1 MGSDFGIANK
11 PIRRKKLPR
20 LGGNAAATLL
30 VASWIALASVPAIA
44 DGGNGGPSN
53 GIPGGVGG
61 TGFNGAPG
69 ADATVNTTA
78 GAGGGGAGGGN
89 GGNGK
94 FIIGSGG
101 SGGGG
106 GLGGT
111 LGSPNGQDAGPG
123 ANGGGGGG
131 GGGGYH
137 GNGAGASSIANTA
150 TLTGGNGGNAGGGS
164 AGGGGGGAGG
174 YGAIVTG
181 AVASSN
187 SGTITPGAGGIGGLA
202 SSIFDRGGNG
212 GDGGVGVQFTASGS
226 TFANS
231 GTVSGGNGGAS
242 GGSNRGAEGMGG
254 VGIVGANLTIVN
266 SGTISGGLSG
276 DTLTRANAVTFTG
289 GVNILELRA
298 GSSFVGNVV
307 AASTADTLRLG
318 GSTSANFNLFT
329 IGDTGQYRGFG
340 KFEKTGISTW
350 TLTGISNGAWQW
362 TVNGGTLLVNGQ
374 MFSNAFTVNSGA
386 ILGGTGTVGTLVVNS
401 GGTLAPGDVTSIFQV
416 NGNYTQGAE
425 SFYQVAVN
433 AAGQN
438 SRLSVSSTATLN
450 GGTVQ
455 VVAASGTYSPT
466 TTYTIVNATGG
477 VSGTFSNVSSNF
489 AFLTPS
495 LSYDANNA
503 YLTLTTNFAQNS
515 PNPTQTTVGTTLNGI
530 GAFATGDMLT
540 VLGAIAVL
548 NPTQAEYAIRSISGQ
563 NLSSFSTTMVQT
575 AQMFMN
581 NLASQAGSAGGG
593 NRVMMAEACDVA
605 CDTTD
610 PAQWGAW
617 GGAVGGLG
625 TIGAGQSVGAVTYN
639 AGGFAAGLDRRFGP
653 SFLAGVTVGFTT
665 GTQWVGGFDG
675 KGTSSTFQA
684 GLYGSF
690 TQDRFYLD
698 GLVGYGYASNQ
709 SWRNILIPGLQPRTA
724 MGQTGANQFFGQL
737 ETGYRVDL
745 GGTAAAYVTP
755 FARLQGYT
763 ATQNAYT
770 ETGAQSLNLNV
781 AAATTNSL
789 RSVLGA
795 VLGANM
801 NVGWRSPIAG
811 QLRLGWSH
819 EYGNVDR
826 PITTSFTQVPSL
838 PFTTFGVTPQRDG
851 VLFGLSANTDVADA
865 TSLYLKYEGTIS
877 GQDSA
882 HAMTVG
888 VRIIW

>member
-1 MGSDFGIANK
+1 
-11 PIRRKKLPR
+11 
-20 LGGNAAATLL
+20 
-30 VASWIALASVPAIA
+30 VSVPALA

-69 ADATVNTTA
+69 ADATINTAA

-94 FIIGSGG
+94 WIIGSGG

-111 LGSPNGQDAGPG
+111 LESPNGQGAGPG

-174 YGAIVTG
+174 YGALVTG

-187 SGTITPGAGGIGGLA
+187 NGAITAGAGGIGGLA
-202 SSIFDRGGNG
+202 SSILDRGGNG

-226 TFANS
+226 TFTNS

-242 GGSNRGAEGMGG
+242 GGGPNRGAEGMGG
-254 VGIVGANLTIVN
+254 VGIAGANLTIIN

-276 DTLTRANAVTFTG
+276 DTLTRANAITFTG

-298 GSSFVGNVV
+298 GSSFVGKVV

-318 GSTSANFNLFT
+318 GSTSASFDLFT
-329 IGDTGQYRGFG
+329 ISDIGPNRGFG
-340 KFEKTGISTW
+340 NFEKTGSSTW
-350 TLTGISNGAWQW
+350 TLTGTSTVAGQW
-362 TVNGGTLLVNGQ
+362 TVNGGTLLLANSQLPG
-374 MFSNAFTVNSGA
+374 NAFTVNSGA
-386 ILGGTGTVGTLVVNS
+386 MLGGTGRVGTLVVNG
-401 GGTLAPGDVTSIFQV
+401 GGTLALGNVISTIQV
-416 NGNYTQGAE
+416 NGNYTQGAG

-433 AAGQN
+433 AAGEN
-438 SRLSVSSTATLN
+438 SRLHVSGTATLN

-455 VVAASGTYSPT
+455 VVAASGTYAPS
-466 TTYTIVNATGG
+466 TTYPIVNAIGG
-477 VSGTFSNVSSNF
+477 LSGTFSNVSSNF

-495 LSYDANNA
+495 LSYDANNVF
-503 YLTLTTNFAQNS
+503 LTLTTNFTNNS

-530 GAFATGDMLT
+530 GGSATGDMLT
-540 VLGAIAVL
+540 VLTALSLL

-563 NLSSFSTTMVQT
+563 NLSGFSTTMVQT

-593 NRVMMAEACDVA
+593 NRVMMAEACDVT
-605 CDTTD
+605 CDATN

-653 SFLAGVTVGFTT
+653 SFLAGVTVGFAT
-665 GTQWVGGFDG
+665 GTQWVSGFDG
-675 KGTSSTFQA
+675 KGTSDTLQV

-690 TQDRFYLD
+690 TRDRFYLD
-698 GLVGYGYASNQ
+698 GLLGYGYAYNQ
-709 SWRNILIPGLQPRTA
+709 SWRNIVIPGLQPRMA
-724 MGQTGANQFFGQL
+724 MGQAGANQFFGQL
-737 ETGYRVDL
+737 ETGYRVDI
-745 GGTAAAYVTP
+745 GGGPTQAYVTP

-770 ETGAQSLNLNV
+770 ETGAQSLNLSV
-781 AAATTNSL
+781 AGVTTNSL

-795 VLGANM
+795 VVGANM

-826 PITTSFTQVPSL
+826 PVTSSFVGVSSL
-838 PFTTFGVTPQRDG
+838 PFTTFGVSPQRDG
-851 VLFGLSANTDVADA
+851 VLMGLSLNTDVADA

-888 VRIIW
+888 VRVIW

>member
-1 MGSDFGIANK
+1 M
-11 PIRRKKLPR
+11 
-20 LGGNAAATLL
+20 
-30 VASWIALASVPAIA
+30 PAMA

-69 ADATVNTTA
+69 ADATVNTAA

-111 LGSPNGQDAGPG
+111 LESPNGQGAGPG

-137 GNGAGASSIANTA
+137 GNGAGVSSIANTA

-187 SGTITPGAGGIGGLA
+187 SGTITAGAGGIGGLA
-202 SSIFDRGGNG
+202 SSIFDRGGDG

-226 TFANS
+226 TFTTS
-231 GTVSGGNGGAS
+231 GTVKGGNGGAS

-254 VGIVGANLTIVN
+254 VGIAGANLTIVN

-276 DTLTRANAVTFTG
+276 DTLTRANAITFTG
-289 GVNILELRA
+289 GVNILELQA
-298 GSSFVGNVV
+298 GASFVGNVV

-318 GSTSANFNLFT
+318 GSTSASFNLFT

-340 KFEKTGISTW
+340 NFEKSGTSTW
-350 TLTGISNGAWQW
+350 TLTGPSNVAGQW
-362 TVNGGTLLVNGQ
+362 TVNGGTLLVDGQ
-374 MFSNAFTVNSGA
+374 MPSHAVTVNSGA
-386 ILGGTGTVGTLVVNS
+386 ILGGTGRVGTLVVNS
-401 GGTLAPGDVTSIFQV
+401 GGTLAPIGVTTAFQV
-416 NGNYTQGAE
+416 NGTYTQAAG
-425 SFYQVAVN
+425 SFYQVVVN

-438 SRLSVSSTATLN
+438 SLLSVSGTATLN

-455 VVAASGTYSPT
+455 VVAASGSYSPT
-466 TTYTIVNATGG
+466 TTYIIVNAIGG
-477 VSGTFSNVSSNF
+477 LSGTFSNVSSNF

-495 LSYDANNA
+495 LSYDAINA

-530 GAFATGDMLT
+530 GGSATGDMRT
-540 VLGAIAVL
+540 VLSALAVL
-548 NPTQAEYAIRSISGQ
+548 NPTQAEYALRSISGQ
-563 NLSSFSTTMVQT
+563 NLSGFSTTMVQT

-605 CDTTD
+605 CEDTAPT
-610 PAQWGAW
+610 QWGAW

-665 GTQWVGGFDG
+665 GTQWVSGFDG
-675 KGTSSTFQA
+675 KATSNTYQV

-698 GLVGYGYASNQ
+698 GLAGYGYAYNQ

-724 MGQTGANQFFGQL
+724 MGQAGANQFFGQL
-737 ETGYRVDL
+737 ETGYRVDI

-781 AAATTNSL
+781 AGVTTNSL

-795 VLGANM
+795 VVGANM

-826 PITTSFTQVPSL
+826 PVSASFAGASAV
-838 PFTTFGVTPQRDG
+838 PFTTYGVSPTRDG
-851 VLFGLSANTDVADA
+851 VLLGLSANTDVAEA

-888 VRIIW
+888 VRVIW